1 VAVRTLRTLTLVAFA
16 AGVLVGCGGDD
27 EADATQDPTSSTA
40 TSIPVTSTTTG
51 STTSTAPASVAFPPE
66 NEDLTHGG
74 STWAVVLAGA
84 EASDAPIL
92 VQAQA
97 AAEAAGYRTGPTDCD
112 VGAADAVGLGTGPVY
127 TVSVYL
133 RSEADARQALDAFHH
148 AGWDGGAVAEVQ
160 TFCMD

>member
-1 VAVRTLRTLTLVAFA
+1 M
-16 AGVLVGCGGDD
+16 
-27 EADATQDPTSSTA
+27 
-40 TSIPVTSTTTG
+40 TSTTG
-51 STTSTAPASVAFPPE
+51 SITSTAPASVAFPPE

-74 STWAVVLAGA
+74 PTWAVVLAGA

-97 AAEAAGYRTGPTDCD
+97 AAETAGYRTGPTDCD
-112 VGAADAVGLGTGPVY
+112 VGAADAVGLRTRPAF

-133 RSEADARQALDAFHH
+133 RSEADARHALDAFHQL
-148 AGWDGGAVAEVQ
+148 GWDGGAVAELQ